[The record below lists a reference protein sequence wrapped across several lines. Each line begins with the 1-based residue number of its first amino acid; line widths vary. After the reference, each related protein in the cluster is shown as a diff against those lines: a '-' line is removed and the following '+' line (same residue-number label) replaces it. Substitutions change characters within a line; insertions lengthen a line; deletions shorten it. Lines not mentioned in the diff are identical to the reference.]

1 MANSVWNALTI
12 LEENLHQSKSL
23 LSVSSDALSNENL
36 SPDSDA
42 LSSTLSLIE
51 KLIKECQDEV
61 EYLYKQRKY
70 FHDSPKWYE
79 HGEVDESLEDEEGT
93 NDGGEI
99 PEEVISEAEKDH
111 IRSDTGSFNVVLA
124 EEHEDGSAT
133 YNITGSQE
141 AMANLFQTM
150 ISSAIVNGIKY
161 TKENNKEFESY
172 LKNKTAV
179 ISLLEA
185 LKKWE
190 EDADFDYD
198 PVVKTLRKYCSDR
211 IGS

>member
-23 LSVSSDALSNENL
+23 LSVSGDALSNENL

-70 FHDSPKWYE
+70 FHDSSKWYE

-99 PEEVISEAEKDH
+99 PEEVISEAEKNN

-124 EEHEDGSAT
+124 EKHEDGSAT
-133 YNITGSQE
+133 YIVNGSSE
-141 AMANLFQTM
+141 AMANLSQAM
-150 ISSAIVNGIKY
+150 ISSALINGIKH
-161 TKENNKEFESY
+161 TEENNKRFESY
-172 LKNKTAV
+172 LKNEAAV
-179 ISLLEA
+179 IALLEA